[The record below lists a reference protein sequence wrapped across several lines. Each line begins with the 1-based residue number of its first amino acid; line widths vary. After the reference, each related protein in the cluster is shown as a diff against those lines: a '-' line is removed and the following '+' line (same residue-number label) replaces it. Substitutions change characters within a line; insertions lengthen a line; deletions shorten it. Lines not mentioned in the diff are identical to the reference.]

1 MIRGTLQLAAEIF
14 KNGASGRD
22 PMLRGFWKI
31 IYYCKNNV
39 AAFFRR
45 DIVFMGFDSARKLLY
60 VLPAFN
66 YLFPTFG
73 IKFPYS
79 GKTGNALRGSS
90 P

>member
-1 MIRGTLQLAAEIF
+1 VL

-45 DIVFMGFDSARKLLY
+45 DIVFMGFDSTRKLLTISG
-60 VLPAFN
+60 AFD
-66 YLFPTFG
+66 YFSLFG
-73 IKFPYS
+73 ITFHIVEYFEAHH
-79 GKTGNALRGSS
+79 TGAAL
-90 P
+90 